1 MRKIALVLSL
11 CLLSCHSET
20 ETRKLLN
27 VAGTIMTDNPREA
40 KSLLETI
47 DAPQIRRASLRAR
60 YALLYSQA
68 LDKNYIDKTN
78 DSLISVAVN
87 YYERKGTDRD
97 KALAHYY
104 HGRIYENGNDV
115 ENAIKSYIL
124 SEQSAVR
131 VDDCYLLGLINCSV
145 GYLYTTQHSFA
156 DALDKFRRAAGYF
169 KKAGAKYNEALV
181 LNNMA
186 RTYWLKNEK
195 NNAHK
200 KSIAAIELYKSV
212 GAYDEVQKI
221 YEFFAVVQLD
231 SCGDIDSIKRTLY
244 SCYSKT
250 NSGEIPIPSLGLWQ
264 AIYMKENKLDSA
276 KMCGNRI
283 LKNRGQ
289 FTNRQ
294 IAGCLTQMGC
304 IEYQEG
310 NYKRAYQYSLEY
322 EAVIDS
328 THNETRGHIIQE
340 LEQKYNNQILKV
352 TNRNLHIRQKY
363 LNIIIVLLV
372 VILVIGSI
380 LITRAFV
387 RWRKKVRNKI
397 RCADAEIVRL
407 RATYSELQSQYEAIK
422 IKADSDD
429 AKEVKVMEA
438 LKARLRGL
446 CELVENTQSA
456 KSAAFVKMFHQY
468 MKVNVRSDISLSDLQ
483 YVVNKNYHGIIDYL
497 EANYPRL
504 TRQDLDLCSLLCFG
518 FSQYG
523 ICYIYETEM
532 QTFYN
537 KRHRLRERLGL
548 KQNQKIE
555 VFIQELIRKLGQG
568 ELL

>member
-87 YYERKGTDRD
+87 YYDRKGTDRD

-145 GYLYTTQHSFA
+145 GCLYNTQHSFSE
-156 DALDKFRRAAGYF
+156 ALDKFQRAAGYF
-169 KKAGAKYNEALV
+169 KKAGAKYNEAIV
-181 LNNMA
+181 LSHMA
-186 RTYWLKNEK
+186 RTYFLVNEYDS
-195 NNAHK
+195 AHK
-200 KSIAAIELYKSV
+200 KLNEAIEKYKSIHEDSEILKLYENIAAIQLERNES
-212 GAYDEVQKI
+212 
-221 YEFFAVVQLD
+221 LD
-231 SCGDIDSIKRTLY
+231 SLKRILHN
-244 SCYSKT
+244 CYSKT
-250 NSGEIPIPSLGLWQ
+250 GSGEIPVTSMGLWQ

-276 KMCGNRI
+276 KICGRAILNNRE
-283 LKNRGQ
+283 L
-289 FTNRQ
+289 FSDPQ
-294 IAGCLTQMGC
+294 IAGCLAQMGRM
-304 IEYQEG
+304 EYHTGDYE
-310 NYKRAYQYSLEY
+310 KAYQYSRQY
-322 EAVIDS
+322 GVIIDS
-328 THNETRGHIIQE
+328 FHAKTREHIIQE
-340 LEQKYNNQILKV
+340 IEQKYNNQILKV
-352 TNRNLHIRQKY
+352 TNQNLQIRQKY

-372 VILVIGSI
+372 IILVIGSI

-397 RCADAEIVRL
+397 RCADAEIGRL

-497 EANYPRL
+497 EANYPKL

-523 ICYIYETEM
+523 ICYIYETEI

>member
-1 MRKIALVLSL
+1 
-11 CLLSCHSET
+11 
-20 ETRKLLN
+20 
-27 VAGTIMTDNPREA
+27 MTDNPREA

-97 KALAHYY
+97 RALAHYY

-115 ENAIKSYIL
+115 ENAIKSYVL

-131 VDDCYLLGLINCSV
+131 GNDCYLLGLINCSV
-145 GYLYTTQHSFA
+145 GYLYSTQHSFA
-156 DALDKFRRAAGYF
+156 EALDKFQRAAGYF
-169 KKAGAKYNEALV
+169 KKAGAKYNEAIV

-244 SCYSKT
+244 NCYSKT

-283 LKNRGQ
+283 LKNRRQ

-304 IEYQEG
+304 IEYQVG
-310 NYKRAYQYSLEY
+310 DYKRAYQYSLEY

-352 TNRNLHIRQKY
+352 TNRNLQIRQKY
-363 LNIIIVLLV
+363 LNVIIVLLV

-407 RATYSELQSQYEAIK
+407 RATYSELQGQYDAIK

-446 CELVENTQSA
+446 CELVENTQST
-456 KSAAFVKMFHQY
+456 KSAAFVKMFHKY
-468 MKVNVRSDISLSDLQ
+468 MKVNIRSDISLSDLQ

-555 VFIQELIRKLGQG
+555 VFIQELIQKLGQ
-568 ELL
+568 EESL